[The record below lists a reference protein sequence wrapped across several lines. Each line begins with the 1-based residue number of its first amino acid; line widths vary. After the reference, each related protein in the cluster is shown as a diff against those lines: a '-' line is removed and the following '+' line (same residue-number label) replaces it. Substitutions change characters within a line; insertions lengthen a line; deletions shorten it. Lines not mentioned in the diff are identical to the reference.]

1 MNVLDQLYVE
11 PLLPLLVVL
20 GKEALLIALLSLKVA
35 LNVTDWVWAD
45 DLSSIVLSL
54 TEKLLIEGA
63 WSSVLVTII
72 SMVEVDELEWLSI
85 AVSVNVSVVLPK
97 L

>member
-1 MNVLDQLYVE
+1 M
-11 PLLPLLVVL
+11 L
-20 GKEALLIALLSLKVA
+20 GKEALLMALLSLKVA

-63 WSSVLVTII
+63 WSSVLATII
-72 SMVEVDELEWLSI
+72 SIVEVDELEWLSI
-85 AVSVNVSVVLPK
+85 AVSVNESVVFPK